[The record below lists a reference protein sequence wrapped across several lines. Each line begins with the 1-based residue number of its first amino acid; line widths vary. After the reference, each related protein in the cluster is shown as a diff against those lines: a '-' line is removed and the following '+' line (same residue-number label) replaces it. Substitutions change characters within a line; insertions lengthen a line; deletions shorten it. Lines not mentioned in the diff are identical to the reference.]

1 MIKKRQKMDKMTYEI
16 GKLRM
21 ERFLEESREDSYDA
35 VSQKKK
41 TELPALKRFSLNL
54 QRSLNKLV

>member
-1 MIKKRQKMDKMTYEI
+1 MDKMTYEL

-21 ERFLEESREDSYDA
+21 ERFLEESREDSYNA

-41 TELPALKRFSLNL
+41 TELPSLKRFSLNL
-54 QRSLNKLV
+54 QRSLNKLM

>member
-1 MIKKRQKMDKMTYEI
+1 MDKMTYEL

-21 ERFLEESREDSYDA
+21 ERFLDESREDGDNA
-35 VSQKKK
+35 ISQKKR
-41 TELPALKRFSLNL
+41 TELPTLKRFSLNL

>member
-1 MIKKRQKMDKMTYEI
+1 MDKMTYEL